1 MKKIVLALLVA
12 ATCGLAQAQSSV
24 TMYGVMDVGVVNTT
38 SVGTNNGSATQL
50 ISGPLNTSRLGF
62 RGEEKLGGGVSSGF
76 NLESQINP
84 TDGSQGTVSSTG
96 SANGLFSRGANV
108 YIKDESIGKLTL
120 GRQGNL
126 GFEAFNYGDT
136 NAAKNFGGSII
147 FWLDG
152 SSFGGTTTTKTGL
165 GTITG
170 TTFLNNAVRYDSPEF
185 NGFRAIGQYVLPG
198 TSSTNT
204 VGNLDASSRYVT
216 AVTYNK
222 GPWAAAGSFMSSN
235 DSTGDTQYQVTTL
248 GGNYTLPSGHKIA
261 AGYHTFQNKANSAT
275 SNNNFSLIETTGRYK
290 LDSRNSVHVG
300 YYKLDDR
307 SNGANGAQMGSI
319 IGTHELSKTTS
330 VYAGVAR
337 VNNNGASGFAAYGSG
352 GANLNTLQ
360 STTTLPASMQS
371 SGLTQTA
378 ITTGLTVLF

>member
-1 MKKIVLALLVA
+1 MKKIALALLVA
-12 ATCGLAQAQSSV
+12 ATCGLAQAQSNV
-24 TMYGVMDVGVVNTT
+24 TIYGIMDVGVVNTT

-50 ISGPLNTSRLGF
+50 ISGALNTSRIGF
-62 RGEEKLGGGVSSGF
+62 KGEEKLGGSLSSGF
-76 NLESQINP
+76 VLEGQINP
-84 TDGSQGTVSSTG
+84 GDGSQGTVSGTG
-96 SANGLFSRGANV
+96 ATNGLFSRSANV
-108 YIKDESIGKLTL
+108 FVKDDSLGTVRL

-136 NAAKNFGGSII
+136 NAGKNFGGSIL
-147 FWLDG
+147 FWNDG
-152 SSFGGTTTTKTGL
+152 SSFGGTTTAKTGI
-165 GTITG
+165 GTMTG
-170 TTFLNNAVRYDSPEF
+170 TTFVSNAIRYDSRDF
-185 NGFRAIGQYVLPG
+185 NGFRVSGQYVLPG

-204 VGNLDASSRYVT
+204 LGNLDASSRYIT

-222 GPWAAAGSFMSSN
+222 GPWAAAGSFMSTN

-248 GGNYTLPSGHKIA
+248 GGNYTLPAGHKIA
-261 AGYHTFQNKANSAT
+261 AGYHTFQNKASSAT
-275 SNNNFSLIETTGRYK
+275 SNNNFNLMETTGRYK
-290 LDSRNSVHVG
+290 VDSRNSVHVG
-300 YYKLDDR
+300 YYKLGDKT
-307 SNGANGAQMGSI
+307 NAANGAQMGSL

-337 VNNNGASGFAAYGSG
+337 MNNNGASGFAAYGAG

-360 STTTLPASMQS
+360 STTSLPASMQS